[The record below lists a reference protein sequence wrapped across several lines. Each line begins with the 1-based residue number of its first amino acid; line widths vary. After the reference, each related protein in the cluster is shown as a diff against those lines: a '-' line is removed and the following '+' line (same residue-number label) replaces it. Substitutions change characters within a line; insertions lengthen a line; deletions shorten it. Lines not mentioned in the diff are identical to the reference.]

1 MNFWSSTSPRRGGAM
16 RKAIAAV
23 GGAVAAAASLRWLR
37 RRREDIAWRSARPP
51 GRIVDVEGI
60 PIHIVERGSGPNAAV
75 LIHGFLGH
83 TYSFRYLIPELAKDQ
98 RAVAVDLKGSGYSG
112 RPNKGDYSLSEQAR
126 VVMRLMDKLGIDR
139 ASVVGHSLGG
149 EVAMRIA
156 ANRPERVDKLV
167 LAASVSGDRIPSL
180 PVTPLIKP
188 VLWLIGRLF
197 GRRIFRR
204 QFYDPRKATKEVLE
218 AYRRPLRIKGSGDA
232 VYRTLRDMRREKAVD
247 SSRIAAPVLI
257 VWASHERILPR
268 SVPSP
273 LRQRFP
279 RAKVVAIERA
289 GHLLLEEQPEQAN
302 RAVKSFLEGR
312 DQAVERA
319 AEVAP
324 AL

>member
-1 MNFWSSTSPRRGGAM
+1 M

-23 GGAVAAAASLRWLR
+23 GGAVAAVAALRWLR
-37 RRREDIAWRSARPP
+37 RRKEDIDWRSARPP
-51 GRIVDVEGI
+51 GAIVDVDGV
-60 PIHIVERGSGPNAAV
+60 PIHYIERGSGPAAAV

-83 TYSFRYLIPELAKDQ
+83 TYSFRYLIPELAKD
-98 RAVAVDLKGSGYSG
+98 RRVVAVDLKGSGYSG
-112 RPNKGDYSLSEQAR
+112 RPQKGDYSLTEQAR
-126 VVMRLMDKLGIDR
+126 LVIRLMDKLGIDR
-139 ASVVGHSLGG
+139 ASFVGHSLGG
-149 EVAMRIA
+149 EVAMRLA
-156 ANRPERVDKLV
+156 ANWPERVEKLV

-188 VLWLIGRLF
+188 ILWLIGRLF

-218 AYRRPLRIKGSGDA
+218 AYRRPLRIKGTGHA
-232 VYRTLRDMRREKAVD
+232 VYQTLRDMRREKAVE
-247 SSRIAAPVLI
+247 SSRITAPVLI
-257 VWASHERILPR
+257 LWASSERILPR
-268 SVPSP
+268 WVLSR
-273 LRQRFP
+273 LRKRFP
-279 RAKVVAIERA
+279 QAKVVAIERA

-319 AEVAP
+319 AKVAP

>member
-1 MNFWSSTSPRRGGAM
+1 M

-23 GGAVAAAASLRWLR
+23 GGAVAAVAALRWLR
-37 RRREDIAWRSARPP
+37 RRKEDIDWRSARPP
-51 GRIVDVEGI
+51 GAIVDVDGV
-60 PIHIVERGSGPNAAV
+60 PIHYIERGSGPAAAV

-98 RAVAVDLKGSGYSG
+98 RVVAVDLKGSGYSG
-112 RPNKGDYSLSEQAR
+112 RPQKGDYSLTEQAR
-126 VVMRLMDKLGIDR
+126 LVIRLMDKLGIDR
-139 ASVVGHSLGG
+139 ASFVGHSLGG
-149 EVAMRIA
+149 EVAMRLA
-156 ANRPERVDKLV
+156 ANWPERVEKLV

-188 VLWLIGRLF
+188 ILWLIGRLF

-218 AYRRPLRIKGSGDA
+218 AYRRPLRIKGTGHA
-232 VYRTLRDMRREKAVD
+232 VYQTLRDMRREKAVE
-247 SSRIAAPVLI
+247 SSRITAPVLI
-257 VWASHERILPR
+257 LWASSERILPR
-268 SVPSP
+268 WVLSR
-273 LRQRFP
+273 LRKRFP
-279 RAKVVAIERA
+279 QAKVVAIERA

>member
-1 MNFWSSTSPRRGGAM
+1 M

-23 GGAVAAAASLRWLR
+23 GGAVAAVAALRWLR
-37 RRREDIAWRSARPP
+37 RRKEDIDWRSVRPP
-51 GRIVDVEGI
+51 GAIVDVDGV
-60 PIHIVERGSGPNAAV
+60 PIHYIERGSGPAAAV

-83 TYSFRYLIPELAKDQ
+83 TYSFRYLIPELAKD
-98 RAVAVDLKGSGYSG
+98 RRVVAVDLKGSGYSG
-112 RPNKGDYSLSEQAR
+112 RPQKGDYSLTEQAR
-126 VVMRLMDKLGIDR
+126 LVIRLMDKLGIDR

-149 EVAMRIA
+149 EVAMRLA
-156 ANRPERVDKLV
+156 ANWPERVEKLV

-188 VLWLIGRLF
+188 ILWLIGRLF

-218 AYRRPLRIKGSGDA
+218 AYRRPLRIKGTGHA
-232 VYRTLRDMRREKAVD
+232 VYQTLRDMRREKAVE
-247 SSRIAAPVLI
+247 SSRITAPVLI
-257 VWASHERILPR
+257 LWASSERILPR
-268 SVPSP
+268 WVLSR
-273 LRQRFP
+273 LRKRFP
-279 RAKVVAIERA
+279 QAKVVAIERA

-319 AEVAP
+319 AKVAP

>member
-1 MNFWSSTSPRRGGAM
+1 M

-60 PIHIVERGSGPNAAV
+60 PIHIVERGSGPNAAI

-112 RPNKGDYSLSEQAR
+112 RPKKGDYSLTEQAR
-126 VVMRLMDKLGIDR
+126 LVIRLMDKLGIDR

-232 VYRTLRDMRREKAVD
+232 VYQTLRDMRREKAVD
-247 SSRIAAPVLI
+247 SSRIVAPVLML
-257 VWASHERILPR
+257 WASHERILPR
-268 SVPSP
+268 WVLSR
-273 LRQRFP
+273 LRKRFP
-279 RAKVVAIERA
+279 RAEVITIDRA
-289 GHLLLEEQPEQAN
+289 GHLLLEERPDAATAAIRRFLTPTAATVDVAQPAT
-302 RAVKSFLEGR
+302 V
-312 DQAVERA
+312 D
-319 AEVAP
+319 
-324 AL
+324 

>member
-1 MNFWSSTSPRRGGAM
+1 M

-23 GGAVAAAASLRWLR
+23 GGAVAAVAALRWLR
-37 RRREDIAWRSARPP
+37 RRKEDIDWRSARPP
-51 GRIVDVEGI
+51 GAIVDVDGV
-60 PIHIVERGSGPNAAV
+60 PIHYIERGSGPAAAV

-83 TYSFRYLIPELAKDQ
+83 TYSFRYLIPELAKD
-98 RAVAVDLKGSGYSG
+98 RRVVAVDLKGSGYSG
-112 RPNKGDYSLSEQAR
+112 RPQKGDYSLTEQAR
-126 VVMRLMDKLGIDR
+126 LVIRLMDKLGIDR

-149 EVAMRIA
+149 EVAMRLA
-156 ANRPERVDKLV
+156 ANWPERVEKLV

-188 VLWLIGRLF
+188 ILWLIGRLF

-218 AYRRPLRIKGSGDA
+218 AYRRPLRIKGTGHA
-232 VYRTLRDMRREKAVD
+232 VYQTLRDMRREKAVE
-247 SSRIAAPVLI
+247 SSRITAPVLI
-257 VWASHERILPR
+257 LWASSERILPR
-268 SVPSP
+268 WVLSR
-273 LRQRFP
+273 LRKRFP
-279 RAKVVAIERA
+279 QAKVVAIERA

>member
-1 MNFWSSTSPRRGGAM
+1 M

-23 GGAVAAAASLRWLR
+23 GGAVAAVAALRWLR
-37 RRREDIAWRSARPP
+37 RRKEDIDWRSVRPP
-51 GRIVDVEGI
+51 GAIVDVDGV
-60 PIHIVERGSGPNAAV
+60 PIHYIERGSGPAAAV

-83 TYSFRYLIPELAKDQ
+83 TYSFRYLIPELAKD
-98 RAVAVDLKGSGYSG
+98 RRVVAVDLKGSGYSG
-112 RPNKGDYSLSEQAR
+112 RPQKGDYSLTEQAR
-126 VVMRLMDKLGIDR
+126 LVIRLMDKLGIDR

-149 EVAMRIA
+149 EVAMRLA
-156 ANRPERVDKLV
+156 ANWPERVEKLV

-188 VLWLIGRLF
+188 ILWLIGRLF

-218 AYRRPLRIKGSGDA
+218 AYRRPLRIKGTGHA
-232 VYRTLRDMRREKAVD
+232 VYQTLRDMRREKAVE
-247 SSRIAAPVLI
+247 SSRITAPVLI
-257 VWASHERILPR
+257 LWASSERILPR
-268 SVPSP
+268 WVLSR
-273 LRQRFP
+273 LRKRFP
-279 RAKVVAIERA
+279 QAKVVAIERA

>member
-1 MNFWSSTSPRRGGAM
+1 M

-23 GGAVAAAASLRWLR
+23 RGAVAGAASLRWLR
-37 RRREDIAWRSARPP
+37 RRNEDIAWQSAHPP

-112 RPNKGDYSLSEQAR
+112 RPDKGDYSLSEQAR

-149 EVAMRIA
+149 EVAMRMA
-156 ANRPERVDKLV
+156 VNSPERVDKLV
-167 LAASVSGDRIPSL
+167 LASSVSGDRIPTL

-188 VLWLIGRLF
+188 ILWLIGRLF

-204 QFYDPRKATKEVLE
+204 QFYDPRKATKDVLE
-218 AYRRPLRIKGSGDA
+218 AYRRPLRIKGTGHA
-232 VYRTLRDMRREKAVD
+232 VYQTLRDMRREKAVD
-247 SSRIAAPVLI
+247 SSRIVAPVVIL
-257 VWASHERILPR
+257 WASHERILPR
-268 SVPSP
+268 WVLSR
-273 LRQRFP
+273 LRKRFR
-279 RAKVVAIERA
+279 RAEVITIERA
-289 GHLLLEEQPEQAN
+289 GHLLLEEQPETSNAAI
-302 RAVKSFLEGR
+302 RSFLTGAREGV
-312 DQAVERA
+312 DVSLAAAVD
-319 AEVAP
+319 
-324 AL
+324 

>member
-1 MNFWSSTSPRRGGAM
+1 M

-23 GGAVAAAASLRWLR
+23 GGAVAAVAALRWLR
-37 RRREDIAWRSARPP
+37 RRKEDIDWRSARPP
-51 GRIVDVEGI
+51 GAIVDVNGV
-60 PIHIVERGSGPNAAV
+60 PIHYIERGSGPAAAV

-83 TYSFRYLIPELAKDQ
+83 TYSFRYLIPELAKD
-98 RAVAVDLKGSGYSG
+98 RRVVAVDLKGSGYSG
-112 RPNKGDYSLSEQAR
+112 RPQKGDYSLTEQAR
-126 VVMRLMDKLGIDR
+126 LVIRLMDKLGIDR

-149 EVAMRIA
+149 EVAMRLA
-156 ANRPERVDKLV
+156 ANWPERVEKLV

-188 VLWLIGRLF
+188 ILWLIGRLF

-218 AYRRPLRIKGSGDA
+218 AYRRPLRIKGTGHA
-232 VYRTLRDMRREKAVD
+232 VYQTLRDMRREKAVD
-247 SSRIAAPVLI
+247 SSRITAPVLI
-257 VWASHERILPR
+257 LWASHERILPR
-268 SVPSP
+268 WVLSR
-273 LRQRFP
+273 LRKRFP
-279 RAKVVAIERA
+279 QAKVVTIEGA
-289 GHLLLEEQPEQAN
+289 GHVLLEEQPEQAN

-319 AEVAP
+319 AKVAP

>member
-1 MNFWSSTSPRRGGAM
+1 M

-23 GGAVAAAASLRWLR
+23 GGAVAAVAALRWLR
-37 RRREDIAWRSARPP
+37 RRKEDIDWRSARPP
-51 GRIVDVEGI
+51 GAIVDVDGV
-60 PIHIVERGSGPNAAV
+60 PIHYIERGSGPAAAA

-83 TYSFRYLIPELAKDQ
+83 TYSFRYLIPELAKD
-98 RAVAVDLKGSGYSG
+98 RRVVAVDLKGSGYSS
-112 RPNKGDYSLSEQAR
+112 RPQKGDYSLTEQAR
-126 VVMRLMDKLGIDR
+126 LVIRLMDKLGIDR
-139 ASVVGHSLGG
+139 ASFVGHSLGG
-149 EVAMRIA
+149 EVAMRLA
-156 ANRPERVDKLV
+156 ANWPERVEKLV

-188 VLWLIGRLF
+188 ILWLIGRLF

-218 AYRRPLRIKGSGDA
+218 AYRRPLRIKGTGHA
-232 VYRTLRDMRREKAVD
+232 VYQTLRDMRREKAVE
-247 SSRIAAPVLI
+247 SSRITAPVLI
-257 VWASHERILPR
+257 LWASSERILPR
-268 SVPSP
+268 WVLSR
-273 LRQRFP
+273 LRKRFP
-279 RAKVVAIERA
+279 QAKVVAIERA

>member
-1 MNFWSSTSPRRGGAM
+1 M

-23 GGAVAAAASLRWLR
+23 GGAVAAVAALRWLR
-37 RRREDIAWRSARPP
+37 RRKEDIDWRSARPP
-51 GRIVDVEGI
+51 GAIVDVDGV
-60 PIHIVERGSGPNAAV
+60 PIHYIERGSGPAAAV

-83 TYSFRYLIPELAKDQ
+83 TYSFRYLIPELAKD
-98 RAVAVDLKGSGYSG
+98 RRVVAVDLKGSGYSS
-112 RPNKGDYSLSEQAR
+112 RPEKGDYSLTEQAR
-126 VVMRLMDKLGIDR
+126 LVIRLMDKLGIDR

-149 EVAMRIA
+149 EVAMRLA
-156 ANRPERVDKLV
+156 ANWPERVEKLV

-188 VLWLIGRLF
+188 ILWLIGRLF

-218 AYRRPLRIKGSGDA
+218 AYRRPLRIKGTGHA
-232 VYRTLRDMRREKAVD
+232 VYQTLRDMRREKAVE
-247 SSRIAAPVLI
+247 SSRITAPVLI
-257 VWASHERILPR
+257 LWASSERILPR
-268 SVPSP
+268 WVLSR
-273 LRQRFP
+273 LRKRFP
-279 RAKVVAIERA
+279 QAKVVAIERA

>member
-1 MNFWSSTSPRRGGAM
+1 M
-16 RKAIAAV
+16 RKVIAAV
-23 GGAVAAAASLRWLR
+23 GGAVAAVAALRWLR
-37 RRREDIAWRSARPP
+37 RRKEDIDWRSARPP
-51 GRIVDVEGI
+51 AAIVDVDGV
-60 PIHIVERGSGPNAAV
+60 PIHYIERGSGPAAAV

-83 TYSFRYLIPELAKDQ
+83 TYSFRYLIPELAKD
-98 RAVAVDLKGSGYSG
+98 RRVVAVDLKGSGYSS
-112 RPNKGDYSLSEQAR
+112 RPQKGDYSLTEQAR
-126 VVMRLMDKLGIDR
+126 LVIRLMDKLGIDR
-139 ASVVGHSLGG
+139 ASFVGHSLGG
-149 EVAMRIA
+149 EVAMRLA
-156 ANRPERVDKLV
+156 ANWPERVEKLV

-188 VLWLIGRLF
+188 ILWLIGRLF

-218 AYRRPLRIKGSGDA
+218 AYRRPLRIKGTGHA
-232 VYRTLRDMRREKAVD
+232 VYQTLRDMRREKAVE
-247 SSRIAAPVLI
+247 SSRITAPVLI
-257 VWASHERILPR
+257 LWASSERILPR
-268 SVPSP
+268 WVLSR
-273 LRQRFP
+273 LRKRFP
-279 RAKVVAIERA
+279 QAKVVAIERA

>member
-1 MNFWSSTSPRRGGAM
+1 M

-23 GGAVAAAASLRWLR
+23 GGAVAAVAALRWLR
-37 RRREDIAWRSARPP
+37 RRKEDIDWRSARPP
-51 GRIVDVEGI
+51 GAIVDVNGV
-60 PIHIVERGSGPNAAV
+60 PIHYIERGSGPAAAV

-83 TYSFRYLIPELAKDQ
+83 TYSFRYLIPELAKD
-98 RAVAVDLKGSGYSG
+98 RRVVAVDLKGSGYSS
-112 RPNKGDYSLSEQAR
+112 RPEKGDYSLTEQAR
-126 VVMRLMDKLGIDR
+126 LVIRLMDKLGIDR

-149 EVAMRIA
+149 EVAMRLA
-156 ANRPERVDKLV
+156 ANWPERVEKLV

-188 VLWLIGRLF
+188 ILWLIGRLF

-204 QFYDPRKATKEVLE
+204 QFYDPSKATKEVLE
-218 AYRRPLRIKGSGDA
+218 AYRRPLRIKGTGHA
-232 VYRTLRDMRREKAVD
+232 VYQTLRDMRREKAVE
-247 SSRIAAPVLI
+247 SSRITAPVLI
-257 VWASHERILPR
+257 LWASSERILPR
-268 SVPSP
+268 WVLSR
-273 LRQRFP
+273 LRKRFP
-279 RAKVVAIERA
+279 QAKVVAIERA